1 MTKKNAFDTYVQI
14 AALWESELEKYS
26 DEQFAVKP
34 SPESWS
40 IGQVYEHLVM
50 GGLNYHSK
58 QIEQCMLSDENQ
70 CARKTFSGTLIF
82 LLHAFPPI
90 RIKVPPSPTYTPKQP
105 ENKERIKAGLRL
117 LKKKLQ
123 DLSGDMDHAVHSGK
137 TKHRALGYL
146 DAQEWYRLI
155 VMHFRHHM
163 RQKKRIDLFL
173 KGKRRVNTTGH

>member
-1 MTKKNAFDTYVQI
+1 MMMNSVFHRYLKI

-26 DEQFAVKP
+26 DEQFAMKP
-34 SPESWS
+34 SAESWS

-50 GGLNYHSK
+50 GALNYHIK
-58 QIEQCMLSDENQ
+58 QIEQCLINDENQ
-70 CARKTFSGTLIF
+70 REKKTFLGKLIF
-82 LLHAFPPI
+82 LLHAFPPV

-123 DLSGDMDHAVHSGK
+123 DLSGEMEHAVHSGK

-146 DAQEWYRLI
+146 DAKEWYRLI

-173 KGKRRVNTTGH
+173 KGKSSVDATSH